1 MSYFSFA
8 SKVKWSLRKKK
19 KSHSKS
25 IQPPRKLRIEVKRC
39 TLADQTLQD
48 SLTARES
55 FGISGIRKWI
65 PMQCYHLRRVN
76 HGDSQILK
84 IGHPPGTTSWKRA
97 TCWRGKKYITLQLSN
112 TRQLLESS
120 SPKLFFFFYSES
132 KMNAVSSQSTNG
144 LFFSPHIVSLP
155 PPEIWSKGLQRLQEP
170 LHAITSQTRRWQLRQ
185 GLMQSDI
192 IACGLERSSCLQPLL
207 IVAVIR

>member
-1 MSYFSFA
+1 MYSNSMLSPEESVPRRLSNPENRTPSWHY
-8 SKVKWSLRKKK
+8 LLK
-19 KSHSKS
+19 KSY
-25 IQPPRKLRIEVKRC
+25 LLEG
-39 TLADQTLQD
+39 
-48 SLTARES
+48 E
-55 FGISGIRKWI
+55 
-65 PMQCYHLRRVN
+65 
-76 HGDSQILK
+76 
-84 IGHPPGTTSWKRA
+84 
-97 TCWRGKKYITLQLSN
+97 KYITLLLSN

-120 SPKLFFFFYSES
+120 SPKLFFFFFYSES

-144 LFFSPHIVSLP
+144 LFFFFHIVSLP

-192 IACGLERSSCLQPLL
+192 IECGLERSSCLQPLL

>member
-19 KSHSKS
+19 KNTQNPSNLLESLEEKS
-25 IQPPRKLRIEVKRC
+25 NVAHLQIRPCKIAWLLENPLGY
-39 TLADQTLQD
+39 QTL
-48 SLTARES
+48 ENI
-55 FGISGIRKWI
+55 F
-65 PMQCYHLRRVN
+65 QCN
-76 HGDSQILK
+76 AITWGGWTTETLK
-84 IGHPPGTTSWKRA
+84 SWKQDTLLA
-97 TCWRGKKYITLQLSN
+97 LPPEKELLVGGKKYITLQLSN

-120 SPKLFFFFYSES
+120 SPKLFFFFSKS
-132 KMNAVSSQSTNG
+132 KMNAISSQSTNG
-144 LFFSPHIVSLP
+144 LFFFFHNFSRP

-192 IACGLERSSCLQPLL
+192 IECGLERSSCLQPLL